1 MLPITSF
8 AVVPTYIENNT
19 IENLCRKVDCHR
31 QLNEYYKK
39 YYYVKQFHKALAVSY
54 YKSGNRYVIDNFG
67 MSWQYNNPSEAKS
80 GAFNSCNKHS
90 NNCEVLLV
98 NNAVHNKELYELFT
112 QTTSS
117 SYSYSSNIPANA
129 YKAGNAWFCKTGYK
143 KTGNKCISVNVP
155 KNAYASG
162 NSFKCISGYTKSG
175 NSCIKKIS
183 IPANAYAS
191 SSATKGW
198 KCKSGYYQNNNY
210 CSKLP
215 SNAIAKTYGD
225 GWKCKSGYYQN
236 NNYCS
241 KLPSNA
247 LAYGS
252 GDGFF
257 CKSSYKKSGNSCIK
271 KISIPANAYASS
283 SATKG
288 WKCKSGYYQN
298 NNYCSKLPSNAIAKT
313 YGDGWQCKSGYKKS
327 GNSCIKKV
335 KIPANAYASDTSTG
349 WKCKTGYRKNG
360 SFCELSVPTNA
371 YAVGSSWKCKFGYT
385 KSGNRCIKKN
395 IPANA
400 YASNSSSDGW
410 KCFSA
415 FTRSGNYCVK
425 VPKNAYAYGSSW
437 KCKSGY
443 KRVGAGCE
451 KELSEIYIDG
461 NKYVGE
467 LRNGKP
473 NGRGTITYT
482 GDGSKYVGEWKNG
495 KRYGR
500 GKMAYT
506 NGTTK
511 EGVWK
516 DDEFLYAT
524 NYSITVPPSTP
535 SAETKANIAKQLA
548 EELQQKI
555 DQLEAERAA
564 QKEAFEQEQYQRL
577 LTEEIQADQ
586 DLERQH
592 KIEDQLNTLKSAYV
606 NHIAARVRSYWRHQ
620 GADDDWGC
628 DVYIQQSV
636 EGVVEAVNVQN
647 CTLDDSD
654 KARSFKNSIERA
666 VYKASPLPIAP
677 DESVFDKEILFR
689 FRVN

>member
-1 MLPITSF
+1 MNIRAYIVLITLMLPITSF

-162 NSFKCISGYTKSG
+162 NSFKCISGYT
-175 NSCIKKIS
+175 
-183 IPANAYAS
+183 
-191 SSATKGW
+191 
-198 KCKSGYYQNNNY
+198 
-210 CSKLP
+210 
-215 SNAIAKTYGD
+215 
-225 GWKCKSGYYQN
+225 
-236 NNYCS
+236 
-241 KLPSNA
+241 
-247 LAYGS
+247 
-252 GDGFF
+252 
-257 CKSSYKKSGNSCIK
+257 KSGNSCIK

>member
-67 MSWQYNNPSEAKS
+67 MSWQYNNSREAKRE
-80 GAFNSCNKHS
+80 AFNSCNKHG

-98 NNAVHNKELYELFT
+98 NNTVHNKELYELFT

-117 SYSYSSNIPANA
+117 SYSSSSSNIPANA

-162 NSFKCISGYTKSG
+162 NSFKCISGYT
-175 NSCIKKIS
+175 
-183 IPANAYAS
+183 
-191 SSATKGW
+191 
-198 KCKSGYYQNNNY
+198 
-210 CSKLP
+210 
-215 SNAIAKTYGD
+215 
-225 GWKCKSGYYQN
+225 
-236 NNYCS
+236 
-241 KLPSNA
+241 
-247 LAYGS
+247 
-252 GDGFF
+252 
-257 CKSSYKKSGNSCIK
+257 KSGNSCIK

-666 VYKASPLPIAP
+666 VYKASPLPVAP
-677 DESVFDKEILFR
+677 DEAVFDKEILFR

>member
-162 NSFKCISGYTKSG
+162 NSFKCISGYT
-175 NSCIKKIS
+175 
-183 IPANAYAS
+183 
-191 SSATKGW
+191 
-198 KCKSGYYQNNNY
+198 
-210 CSKLP
+210 
-215 SNAIAKTYGD
+215 
-225 GWKCKSGYYQN
+225 
-236 NNYCS
+236 
-241 KLPSNA
+241 
-247 LAYGS
+247 
-252 GDGFF
+252 
-257 CKSSYKKSGNSCIK
+257 KSGNSCIK

>member
-98 NNAVHNKELYELFT
+98 NNTVHNKELYELFT

-143 KTGNKCISVNVP
+143 K
-155 KNAYASG
+155 SG
-162 NSFKCISGYTKSG
+162 NRCV
-175 NSCIKKIS
+175 KINV
-183 IPANAYAS
+183 PANAYATS
-191 SSATKGW
+191 TD
-198 KCKSGYYQNNNY
+198 
-210 CSKLP
+210 P
-215 SNAIAKTYGD
+215 D
-225 GWKCKSGYYQN
+225 GWKCYSV
-236 NNYCS
+236 
-241 KLPSNA
+241 
-247 LAYGS
+247 
-252 GDGFF
+252 F
-257 CKSSYKKSGNSCIK
+257 I
-271 KISIPANAYASS
+271 
-283 SATKG
+283 
-288 WKCKSGYYQN
+288 
-298 NNYCSKLPSNAIAKT
+298 
-313 YGDGWQCKSGYKKS
+313 KS

>member
-162 NSFKCISGYTKSG
+162 NSFKCISGYT
-175 NSCIKKIS
+175 
-183 IPANAYAS
+183 
-191 SSATKGW
+191 
-198 KCKSGYYQNNNY
+198 
-210 CSKLP
+210 
-215 SNAIAKTYGD
+215 
-225 GWKCKSGYYQN
+225 
-236 NNYCS
+236 
-241 KLPSNA
+241 
-247 LAYGS
+247 
-252 GDGFF
+252 
-257 CKSSYKKSGNSCIK
+257 KSGNSCIK

-666 VYKASPLPIAP
+666 VYKASPLPVAP
-677 DESVFDKEILFR
+677 DEAVFDKEILFR

>member
-162 NSFKCISGYTKSG
+162 NSFKCISGYT
-175 NSCIKKIS
+175 
-183 IPANAYAS
+183 
-191 SSATKGW
+191 
-198 KCKSGYYQNNNY
+198 
-210 CSKLP
+210 
-215 SNAIAKTYGD
+215 
-225 GWKCKSGYYQN
+225 
-236 NNYCS
+236 
-241 KLPSNA
+241 
-247 LAYGS
+247 
-252 GDGFF
+252 
-257 CKSSYKKSGNSCIK
+257 KSGNSCIK

-586 DLERQH
+586 DFERQL

-606 NHIAARVRSYWRHQ
+606 NHIAARVRSYWKYQ
-620 GADDDWGC
+620 GAEDDWGC

>member
-1 MLPITSF
+1 MNSCLYRFGLCSTRVIRFMNIRAYIVLITLMLPITSF

-162 NSFKCISGYTKSG
+162 NSFKCISGYT
-175 NSCIKKIS
+175 
-183 IPANAYAS
+183 
-191 SSATKGW
+191 
-198 KCKSGYYQNNNY
+198 
-210 CSKLP
+210 
-215 SNAIAKTYGD
+215 
-225 GWKCKSGYYQN
+225 
-236 NNYCS
+236 
-241 KLPSNA
+241 
-247 LAYGS
+247 
-252 GDGFF
+252 
-257 CKSSYKKSGNSCIK
+257 KSGNSCIK